1 MKYLP
6 RTRRIPPPP
15 VLGPAHGANPPPAL
29 PLTLQLPI
37 DDEGYDTDISDIWA
51 VDDRYNIWGLENNDH
66 LDSVESVI
74 DITESLEVIKIS
86 SDEDS

>member
-1 MKYLP
+1 M
-6 RTRRIPPPP
+6 
-15 VLGPAHGANPPPAL
+15 
-29 PLTLQLPI
+29 
-37 DDEGYDTDISDIWA
+37 
-51 VDDRYNIWGLENNDH
+51 DDRYNIWGLENNDH